1 MGMEKKLLLEIGERI
16 GLDDEIFLFETLGKL
31 AKQWA
36 ALARNVDGFDTA
48 LALINAAIAAPDDP
62 AVVAAFAKLEA
73 DDELQTI
80 REAAQKLG
88 AIIKKI
94 PEPVKKLLAPVGQ
107 FDERTTPEPN
117 TGVVHWPLLAETFGA
132 APAAVD
138 GKPSYSLSVEA
149 GAALTVEAGDSWPYQ
164 RDAVP
169 GPLLRIEA
177 AGHLKP
183 KASAK
188 LPFTGGSV
196 AASAEADGSASLRY
210 YFALPDPGQIYA
222 LAVAERATQLVDP
235 FDFDA
240 IWDGFAYSDL
250 RGVHYQFDGSAAV
263 DVSVSLADAGAIGTD
278 IKAEI
283 GASLSVGFGLAGKYF
298 LSLRAGPKNA
308 DGQPQIIAGLSR
320 EKQQDRSLAAK
331 VGATLDLGGVAAKV
345 HAILE
350 KGLGKWDDLLQDM
363 TLYLSPGTLLRDK
376 AKGAIEKA
384 AKALVADQELRDALA
399 GDLQLLV
406 TGDESD
412 PALVK
417 WLSGKLSD
425 ALDKAQNWAESQADA
440 VDGIVDDLGRTLP
453 SFAIDSITEKLRG
466 TTDTLIG
473 EARGLLDQKVK
484 ELFQNKGREFGNAL
498 HEVGATTG
506 KKLDDLDEAFD
517 GVRKLIARYDALFRK
532 LLAATEDAVRAKI
545 SIAVQLEEAR
555 LESETMEVRGSFL
568 ARSDKARRIFRA
580 LTRGEFAT
588 LFEVMEA
595 ADGAFDFLLDRS
607 DSSLTRYA
615 DSTGKF
621 GMELVLFGFGISG
634 RELLSGKATATVD
647 GTGKVRIDA
656 EGRFERQFSAF
667 DADREIELVSSYSLV
682 RARALASAPDAA
694 DRSLG
699 LAITIGHIDEGLKRR
714 EVRRFINSLVEAE
727 LVAKTALDTADA
739 TFTRWIGDRGADGK
753 FSGALQVKMSLTRAD
768 LERLLS
774 VSKNREDPLPL
785 DRPLTIVRTAF
796 EMLEAGAGPDAPK
809 IEAAKAMLAA
819 EKPKLTLDHFL
830 MNPAAAENTLSD
842 DTWGHHPSLRGD
854 FEPFR
859 DNLRRS
865 HGMLEMIEQMRK
877 IYYSNPETAPDDDRN
892 TWRPVD
898 YRKAEREAVKA
909 VREWLQLNNKFA
921 WTDSE
926 VHPRTIAFLKTL
938 LELAGTSA
946 RDRLSL
952 VMWHKDPKATPET
965 LLLSSPRVIS
975 P

>member
-16 GLDDEIFLFETLGKL
+16 GLDDEIILFETLGKL

-36 ALARNVDGFDTA
+36 ALARDVDGFDTA
-48 LALINAAIAAPDDP
+48 LALVNAAIAAPDAP
-62 AVVAAFAKLEA
+62 AVVAAFDKLEA
-73 DDELQTI
+73 EDELQAI
-80 REAAQKLG
+80 RKAAGKLG
-88 AIIKKI
+88 AIIAKI

-107 FDERTTPEPN
+107 FDERTTPERN
-117 TGVVHWPLLAETFGA
+117 TGVVHWPLLAETFDT
-132 APAAVD
+132 APAAAA

-240 IWDGFAYSDL
+240 IWDGFAHSDL

-298 LSLRAGPKNA
+298 LSFRAGPKNA

-320 EKQQDRSLAAK
+320 EKQQDRSLAFK

-345 HAILE
+345 HKILE
-350 KGLGKWDDLLQDM
+350 TGLGKWDDLLQDM
-363 TLYLSPGTLLRDK
+363 TPYLSPGTLLREK

-384 AKALVADQELRDALA
+384 AKALVADEELREALA
-399 GDLQLLV
+399 GDLQVLV

-412 PALVK
+412 PALVE
-417 WLSGKLSD
+417 WLGGKLSD
-425 ALDKAQNWAESQADA
+425 ALDKAQNWAESKADA

-453 SFAIDSITEKLRG
+453 SFAIDSVAAKLRG

-473 EARGLLDQKVK
+473 EARGLLDQKVQ
-484 ELFQNKGREFGNAL
+484 ELFQNKGREFGKAL
-498 HEVGATTG
+498 HEVGATTN
-506 KKLDDLDEAFD
+506 KKLDDLDEALA

-545 SIAVQLEEAR
+545 SIAVQLEETR
-555 LESETMEVRGSFL
+555 LESQTMEVRGRFL
-568 ARSDKARRIFRA
+568 ARSDEARRVFRA
-580 LTRGEFAT
+580 LTKGDFAT
-588 LFEVMEA
+588 LFKVMDA
-595 ADGAFDFLLDRS
+595 ADGAFDFLLDR
-607 DSSLTRYA
+607 DNSSLTRYA

-634 RELLSGKATATVD
+634 SELLRGKATATVD

-656 EGRFERQFSAF
+656 EGRIEKKSSAF

-682 RARALASAPDAA
+682 RARALASAPAAA

-699 LAITIGHIDEGLKRR
+699 LAITIGHIDEGLKRH
-714 EVRRFINSLVEAE
+714 EVRRFIDSLVDAGLIAEA
-727 LVAKTALDTADA
+727 ALDTADA

-753 FSGALQVKMSLTRAD
+753 FPGALQVKMALKRAD

-774 VSKNREDPLPL
+774 VSKNGEDALSP
-785 DRPLTIVRTAF
+785 DRRLTIVRTAF
-796 EMLEAGAGPDAPK
+796 EMLAAGAGLDAPN
-809 IEAAKAMLAA
+809 IEAAKATLARK
-819 EKPKLTLDHFL
+819 KPKLLLDHFL
-830 MNPAAAENTLSD
+830 MDPEDAEDTLSD
-842 DTWGHHPSLRGD
+842 NTVKNYPTLPQA

-859 DNLRRS
+859 DNLRLS
-865 HGMLEMIEQMRK
+865 HGLLAMIDEMRK
-877 IYYSNPETAPDDDRN
+877 IYYSNPETAPDDDPN
-892 TWRPVD
+892 TWRPID
-898 YRKAEREAVKA
+898 YRKSERAAVKA
-909 VREWLQLNNKFA
+909 VREWLQLNNSFF
-921 WTDSE
+921 WTDSK
-926 VHPRTIAFLKTL
+926 VHPRTIAFLKVL
-938 LELAGTSA
+938 LELTGA
-946 RDRLSL
+946 RAQDRLSL
-952 VMWHKDPKATPET
+952 VMWHKDPKGTPET
-965 LLLSSPRVIS
+965 LLLSSPPPIS